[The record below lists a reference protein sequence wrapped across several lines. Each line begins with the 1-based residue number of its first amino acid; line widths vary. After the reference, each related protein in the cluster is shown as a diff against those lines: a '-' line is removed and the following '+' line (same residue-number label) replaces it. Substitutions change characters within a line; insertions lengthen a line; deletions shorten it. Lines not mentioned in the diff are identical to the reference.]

1 MSDGL
6 FSIKERKKHDPVSS
20 QLNKLNSSKNKF
32 NPYRYI
38 SPNIITNSSNDHV
51 IMHNTKQNLKKYD
64 KHLKKF
70 NATKALDA
78 ALEVRQKSLPEKKKH
93 LILSLKIV

>member
-6 FSIKERKKHDPVSS
+6 FSIREQKKHDSNS
-20 QLNKLNSSKNKF
+20 QQIYKQSPNKNKF

-38 SPNIITNSSNDHV
+38 SPNIITNSSNDHI

-78 ALEVRQKSLPEKKKH
+78 ALEVGFVVRDE
-93 LILSLKIV
+93 